1 MLKVA
6 EVYEKQVRS
15 VQERPDGTEYISFQ
29 TILDSRECLLNPR
42 YVVSAY
48 PHEFSTPGEEAM
60 REQAF
65 PAGTK
70 FTRFIMDGN
79 SFRTSALIV
88 RGSLDK
94 FAALLG
100 ERSS

>member
-6 EVYEKQVRS
+6 EVYEKEVRS
-15 VQERPDGTEYISFQ
+15 LKERPDGSEYVSFQ
-29 TILDSRECLLNPR
+29 KILDSRECLLNPR

-48 PHEFSTPGEEAM
+48 PHEFSTPGDEALS
-60 REQAF
+60 EQAF

-79 SFRTSALIV
+79 SFRTSAVIV
-88 RGSLDK
+88 MGSFGK
-94 FAALLG
+94 FAALLE